1 MQKNYI
7 HYLFILIVCWFAF
20 FVNNGSVYED
30 IMESRNLVTAHE
42 MIEYDNWLVPTMNGE
57 LRLEKPPLPTWVAAG
72 IEYLAPD
79 NISLQR
85 AAAGVMATLMA
96 FFLYFFAS
104 SLSGNRLLGLLS
116 ALVLATSFNVIM
128 AGRVATWDIYCHS
141 FMLGAI
147 FFFYKG
153 VSSMRTGWGNF
164 IWAGIFLG
172 LSFLGKG
179 PVSFYA
185 LLFPFLISY
194 FWVYRP
200 SFKRKG
206 GPIVVMLLLF
216 VVISF
221 WWPLYLYMFHRDTAM
236 FVLAKESTAWIERNV
251 RPWYYYWLFFA
262 ESGIWSLFLLTG
274 LCWPWLKNKITLR
287 KEYTLAVL
295 WTVVTLVLLSLFPEK
310 KTRYLLPLLIPAAM
324 VVAHYVVY
332 IFTATK
338 EKTLTTGDRVMFRI
352 NAFLPALI
360 ALGMPVAVYLLF
372 YTKEQVS
379 LTLLII
385 VSILFLATAYSIFTG
400 GVRMRSMK
408 VFTGVVFLLILVET
422 LLMSKVANIF
432 NNTEIKSIKAVR
444 DIKELQHLPFYYPE
458 KEGLRIELV
467 YKAGRRI
474 LPWDIEKDTTILDS
488 LPIVLVSEKPA
499 AEVLPATIQEKVNL
513 HFIDVFDNN
522 NRPKS
527 DKKHY
532 SSKFVRY
539 VTILEKK

>member
-1 MQKNYI
+1 MHKNYI
-7 HYLFILIVCWFAF
+7 HYLFILVVCWFAF
-20 FVNNGSVYED
+20 FVNNSSVYED

-513 HFIDVFDNN
+513 H
-522 NRPKS
+522 S
-527 DKKHY
+527 C
-532 SSKFVRY
+532 
-539 VTILEKK
+539 VT

>member
-1 MQKNYI
+1 MHKNYI
-7 HYLFILIVCWFAF
+7 HYLFILVVCCFAF
-20 FVNNGSVYED
+20 FVNNSSVYED

-85 AAAGVMATLMA
+85 AAAGGMATLMA

-104 SLSGNRLLGLLS
+104 ALSGNRLLGLLS

-153 VSSMRTGWGNF
+153 VSSLRTGWSNF

-206 GPIVVMLLLF
+206 WPIVVMLLLF

-221 WWPLYLYMFHRDTAM
+221 WWPLYLYVFHRDTAM
-236 FVLAKESTAWIERNV
+236 FVLAKESTA
-251 RPWYYYWLFFA
+251 
-262 ESGIWSLFLLTG
+262 
-274 LCWPWLKNKITLR
+274 
-287 KEYTLAVL
+287 
-295 WTVVTLVLLSLFPEK
+295 
-310 KTRYLLPLLIPAAM
+310 
-324 VVAHYVVY
+324 
-332 IFTATK
+332 
-338 EKTLTTGDRVMFRI
+338 
-352 NAFLPALI
+352 
-360 ALGMPVAVYLLF
+360 
-372 YTKEQVS
+372 
-379 LTLLII
+379 
-385 VSILFLATAYSIFTG
+385 
-400 GVRMRSMK
+400 
-408 VFTGVVFLLILVET
+408 LILIYA
-422 LLMSKVANIF
+422 M
-432 NNTEIKSIKAVR
+432 
-444 DIKELQHLPFYYPE
+444 
-458 KEGLRIELV
+458 
-467 YKAGRRI
+467 I
-474 LPWDIEKDTTILDS
+474 LNSFQSQIS
-488 LPIVLVSEKPA
+488 
-499 AEVLPATIQEKVNL
+499 N
-513 HFIDVFDNN
+513 
-522 NRPKS
+522 
-527 DKKHY
+527 
-532 SSKFVRY
+532 
-539 VTILEKK
+539 